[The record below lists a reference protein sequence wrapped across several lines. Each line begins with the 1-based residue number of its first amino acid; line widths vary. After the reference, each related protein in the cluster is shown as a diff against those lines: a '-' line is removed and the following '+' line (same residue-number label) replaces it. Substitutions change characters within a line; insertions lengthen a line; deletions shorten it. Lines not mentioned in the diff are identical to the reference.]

1 MEADQEVRQ
10 VAELEVHSLGV
21 GYWASRLPRLRLPA
35 VVERPEQTGRRP
47 CLGLRPVVW
56 PDRAQVLGAGVRQR
70 TGQNLVISQV
80 HICWFELPDCLFLG
94 SFCCVFPI
102 FCSFWFIQK
111 LN

>member
-1 MEADQEVRQ
+1 
-10 VAELEVHSLGV
+10 
-21 GYWASRLPRLRLPA
+21 
-35 VVERPEQTGRRP
+35 
-47 CLGLRPVVW
+47 
-56 PDRAQVLGAGVRQR
+56 
-70 TGQNLVISQV
+70 LVISQV